1 MFGLPYSEA
10 NKTTLGIVNVTE
22 PVPAYSQV
30 SRVSVEQ
37 NYSLILDDITKAKE
51 YYAKEGVENVGKQ
64 YMNTAAVAAL
74 EARVKLYM
82 KNYEGAITAAQ
93 EAITL
98 SGGTVVST
106 KEDYK
111 NMYTTLAVSTE
122 DIFFIAKAEDDYLS
136 ANALNTLW
144 NKYGLSINSATVA
157 EYSPNDIRLALL
169 GGTWTG
175 GKMRGI
181 TTNNQISNL
190 PVFRLPEMYLIQ
202 AEAYAKQS
210 TPDYGKAKE
219 KLLEVAAKR
228 NPDLD
233 DSEIAE
239 DQTIIDVIDKERKL
253 ELVQEGHRFFDAK
266 RLGKIISVE
275 DVSYTNFN
283 IAKFV
288 YPIPSFEVNSGFG
301 VIQTE
306 GWSDNLPR

>member
-1 MFGLPYSEA
+1 MAVRGL
-10 NKTTLGIVNVTE
+10 
-22 PVPAYSQV
+22 
-30 SRVSVEQ
+30 VE
-37 NYSLILDDITKAKE
+37 
-51 YYAKEGVENVGKQ
+51 
-64 YMNTAAVAAL
+64 
-74 EARVKLYM
+74 
-82 KNYEGAITAAQ
+82 
-93 EAITL
+93 
-98 SGGTVVST
+98 
-106 KEDYK
+106 
-111 NMYTTLAVSTE
+111 
-122 DIFFIAKAEDDYLS
+122 
-136 ANALNTLW
+136 
-144 NKYGLSINSATVA
+144 
-157 EYSPNDIRLALL
+157 
-169 GGTWTG
+169 
-175 GKMRGI
+175 KMRGI

-253 ELVQEGHRFFDAK
+253 ELVQEGHRFFDAR
-266 RLGKIISVE
+266 RLGKIISVA
-275 DVSYTNFN
+275 DGAYTNFN